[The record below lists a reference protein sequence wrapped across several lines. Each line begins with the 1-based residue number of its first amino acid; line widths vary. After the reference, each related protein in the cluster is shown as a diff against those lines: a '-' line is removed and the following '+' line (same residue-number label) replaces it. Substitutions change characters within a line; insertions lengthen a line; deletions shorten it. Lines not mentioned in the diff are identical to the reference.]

1 MDYRV
6 KSNISGAVYSDV
18 LEIANADFIQW
29 DKLKNSAVLITGA
42 NGFIGLHLTLALLIR
57 NDLYADNISVTAL
70 VRNRDSA
77 EKKFGA
83 LLLRDDLN
91 LCVQDVT
98 EPIESDRADY
108 IIHAASQASNIQFEN
123 DPVGTISANLTGTS
137 RVLDFALKSNA
148 KSTLIVSS
156 LKVYGEVYGGK
167 GYLKEEDE
175 GYLDFTSYKN
185 CYAMG
190 KRASETIA
198 ASYIKEYGLNV
209 KLCRPAYIYGAS
221 SLNDDRVWA
230 QFIANV
236 VKKEN
241 ILLKSN
247 GAALRSFCYVTD
259 TASAMLCVLLNGE
272 NGFPYNIAYEKSDTT
287 IRGFAK
293 AACMAF
299 PERNISL
306 SFQNP
311 GDEREPDIMK
321 TPLSVEPE
329 ILDSTRLKS
338 IGWLPCVDLT
348 EGIKRAVKVLEEQ
361 NA

>member
-1 MDYRV
+1 MDFKV
-6 KSNISGAVYSDV
+6 KSNILGSVYSDA
-18 LEIANADFIQW
+18 LEIAQADFIDW
-29 DKLKNSAVLITGA
+29 DKLKNSSILITGA
-42 NGFIGLHLTLALLIR
+42 NGFIGSHLVFALLIR
-57 NDLYADNISVTAL
+57 NDLYGDNINITSL

-77 EKKFGA
+77 ERKFGS
-83 LLLRDDLN
+83 LLLRDDLT

-98 EPIESDRADY
+98 EPISAQRADY

-137 RVLDFALKSNA
+137 RVLDFALQSKA
-148 KSTLIVSS
+148 KSTLVVSS
-156 LKVYGEVYGGK
+156 LKVYGEVYGSK
-167 GYLKEEDE
+167 GYLTEDDE

-190 KRASETIA
+190 KRASETLA
-198 ASYIKEYGLNV
+198 ASYIKEYGLDV

-230 QFIANV
+230 QFIANA

-259 TASAMLCVLLNGE
+259 TASAMLCILLSGE

-293 AACMAF
+293 AACEAF
-299 PERNISL
+299 PERNITL
-306 SFQNP
+306 SFRNP
-311 GDEREPDIMK
+311 DDEKEPEILK
-321 TPLSVEPE
+321 TPLSTEPE

-338 IGWLPCVDLT
+338 LGWIPKVDLT

-361 NA
+361 NG